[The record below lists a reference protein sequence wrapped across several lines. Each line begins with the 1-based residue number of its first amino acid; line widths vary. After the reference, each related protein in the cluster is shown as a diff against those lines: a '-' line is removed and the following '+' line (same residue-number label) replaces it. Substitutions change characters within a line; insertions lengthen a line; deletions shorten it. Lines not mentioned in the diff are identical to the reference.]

1 MLNDERIRK
10 LREHEPYKSLW
21 NHGKGYDKDWAKRDI
36 IYVWYVTSKESD
48 NPYRN
53 LQFAD
58 RKKEARRD
66 CGYPDTWEF
75 HPGIDN
81 AIAKLKSLNQT
92 TEERLLDAALESG
105 EELVRYFERAASG
118 TQIRD
123 INGNII
129 PTVSP
134 SELMKNLKDVGG
146 VIKSLQSLREQA
158 AKGAENKQV
167 YGGANIG
174 HFERTD

>member
-1 MLNDERIRK
+1 MLNDERIRS

-21 NHGKGYDKDWAKRDI
+21 NQGKGYEKDWAKRDI
-36 IYVWYVTSKESD
+36 LYVWYVTSRESD

-53 LQFAD
+53 LQFSD

-66 CGYPDTWEF
+66 CGYSDTWEF

-81 AIAKLKSLNQT
+81 AIERLKSFNQT
-92 TEERLLDAALESG
+92 TEERLLEASLEAG
-105 EELVRYFERAASG
+105 EELVRYFNRAASG
-118 TQIRD
+118 QQIRD
-123 INGNII
+123 INGNILPSI
-129 PTVSP
+129 PA

-158 AKGAENKQV
+158 AKGAENKQI
-167 YGGANIG
+167 YGGAEIG
-174 HFERTD
+174 HFERAE